1 FLPALTVCTLRAAVE
16 ETSEFAADD
25 PASADIRL
33 GAFTYPVSSAIGPLQ
48 VSGRLTLDIRGAG
61 ARETVVEGDGGDR
74 VFDVDRFSDG
84 ADLTLRRLTVR
95 GGGTDEVGGNIQAR
109 GQGFFHGF
117 DIAIEAGAAGRGGGL
132 GVHDLASATLTDSTV
147 SGNSAFLDQS
157 GGGDGAGIYAAGQ
170 NLELTNVTVSG
181 NDGEGSGGGVAVF
194 SGSYDFASI
203 TVTDNTVDDGDGGGV
218 FFADEEAGEV
228 GNSVI
233 AGNTDD
239 GDGAAPDCA
248 GLVDSVGHN
257 LVGVAGGSCG
267 FVSVG
272 DQTGSA
278 ASPVDAVLGPLADN
292 GGDTDTHAPLGGSP
306 VVDRGDP
313 VDCPSS
319 DQRGL
324 ARPFDGDGDGDARCD
339 IGAVESGQVFIF
351 SDGFE
356 SGDASRWLV
365 VQP

>member
-1 FLPALTVCTLRAAVE
+1 
-16 ETSEFAADD
+16 
-25 PASADIRL
+25 
-33 GAFTYPVSSAIGPLQ
+33 
-48 VSGRLTLDIRGAG
+48 DIRGDS
-61 ARETVVEGDGGDR
+61 ARSTVVEGDGGDR

-95 GGGTDEVGGNIQAR
+95 GGATDDIGGNIQAR
-109 GQGFFHGF
+109 GQGFFQGI

-147 SGNSAFLDQS
+147 SGNSTFIDQS

-181 NDGEGSGGGVAVF
+181 NEAEGSGGGVAVV
-194 SGSYDFASI
+194 SGLYRFESI
-203 TVTDNTVDDGDGGGV
+203 TVTDNSVDDGDGGGV
-218 FFADEEAGEV
+218 FFAEEEDGTI

-233 AGNTDD
+233 AGNTDN

-248 GLVDSVGHN
+248 GLVDSVGYN
-257 LVGVAGGSCG
+257 LVGVADSSCG
-267 FVSVG
+267 FISVG

-278 ASPVDAVLGPLADN
+278 ASPLAAGLGPLADN
-292 GGDTDTHAPLGGSP
+292 GGDTDTHAPLDGSP
-306 VVDRGDP
+306 TVDLGDP
-313 VDCPSS
+313 VDCPAS

-356 SGDASRWLV
+356 SGDASRWIV
-365 VQP
+365 VQQ